1 MAFLHSSPGDGC
13 AFAKQLIKETQ
24 EIATKIML
32 FFDTFYSFV
41 SQRYNHT
48 ASRSPLPTVHNATNP
63 WLCPEKHVK
72 NDNLLLKVLRNGP
85 RIGVTGFGAE
95 ASETGYEVKS
105 CHGDVRGLDDGGCSA
120 LSSSSLLKDPTPDVL
135 RPAYPTY
142 NESPSIEGLS
152 L

>member
-1 MAFLHSSPGDGC
+1 
-13 AFAKQLIKETQ
+13 
-24 EIATKIML
+24 ML
-32 FFDTFYSFV
+32 FFDTFYSYV

-48 ASRSPLPTVHNATNP
+48 ASRSLLPTVHNATNP

-95 ASETGYEVKS
+95 ASEVCYEVKS

-120 LSSSSLLKDPTPDVL
+120 LSSSRLLKDPKPDVASGL
-135 RPAYPTY
+135 PDLQRKPF
-142 NESPSIEGLS
+142 NREGLS
-152 L
+152 S